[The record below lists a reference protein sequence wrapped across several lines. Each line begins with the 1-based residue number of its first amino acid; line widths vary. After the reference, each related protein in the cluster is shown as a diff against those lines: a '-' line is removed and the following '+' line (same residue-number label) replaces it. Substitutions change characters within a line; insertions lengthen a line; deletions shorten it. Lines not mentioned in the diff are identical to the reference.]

1 MKKEVV
7 VVLLCAVL
15 LGGCSGKEN
24 EETID
29 TDTSITI
36 ETTSDTESTKL
47 ENNTEDVD
55 EEDRSSETMDATGL
69 VASVGG
75 VETEKEQGRAD
86 DSELEQ
92 VAMGESFP
100 AGEGI
105 VSEGELLYSVESC
118 EVYTSLADC
127 SLTRE
132 DMTSLENTYND
143 LELLKSY
150 SEFEDIISEE
160 GEISS
165 FFRFL
170 LLEVRIQNVDAVGD
184 IKKNEFNIYGIRMEG
199 PSAEDNYRIC
209 YFSEA
214 ENSPVEDQPHY
225 FTLQQGEEIT
235 VKLGFL
241 VPAENLENHQIRCRY
256 RDTIIDLE
264 I

>member
-24 EETID
+24 EETAD
-29 TDTSITI
+29 TEASITI
-36 ETTSDTESTKL
+36 ETTSDTESAEL

-55 EEDRSSETMDATGL
+55 DKDRNSEIMDAT
-69 VASVGG
+69 VSAAAVDEA
-75 VETEKEQGRAD
+75 ETEKEQGTAD

-92 VAMGESFP
+92 IAMGETFP
-100 AGEGI
+100 AGEGS
-105 VSEGELLYSVESC
+105 VSEGELLYSIEAC

-132 DMTSLENTYND
+132 NMTSLENTYND
-143 LELLKSY
+143 LEWLNNY
-150 SEFEDIISEE
+150 SEFEDIINEE

-184 IKKNEFNIYGIRMEG
+184 VKKNEFNIYGIRMEG
-199 PSAEDNYRIC
+199 PSADDNYRIC

-214 ENSPVEDQPHY
+214 ENSPVEDQPY
-225 FTLQQGEEIT
+225 FFTLQQGEEIT

-256 RDTIIDLE
+256 RDTIIDLG